1 MSESSHIYRLSILN
15 EILCLDFVN
24 TVGWHE
30 SESPS
35 EWLKDLK
42 DLATWGV
49 RTRCL
54 TKEEAEEL
62 ERFVEQEPSKA
73 KLKYKQF
80 IALRE
85 VMFRIFRAIVRGN
98 PAPAEDLAALSSQFE
113 LYKHLTLVESMPGQ
127 FALRFSSAVI
137 SPLERMHGELVRSAV
152 DLLLSKNLKYL
163 KQCDGGECGWLF
175 IDTSRNHSRRWCSM
189 TDCGN
194 RSKAKRHY
202 RKKNSEHSN

>member
-1 MSESSHIYRLSILN
+1 MSEPSHIYKLSILN

-35 EWLKDLK
+35 EWLRDLK

-49 RTRCL
+49 RISCL

-62 ERFVEQEPSKA
+62 GRFEEQEPSLA
-73 KLKYKQF
+73 NLKYKQF
-80 IALRE
+80 ITLRE
-85 VMFRIFRAIVRGN
+85 AMFRIFRAIVRGDL
-98 PAPAEDLAALSSQFE
+98 APAEDLAELNSHLE
-113 LYKHLTLVESMPGQ
+113 LYRHLTLVEPTPGQ
-127 FALRFSSAVI
+127 FTLSLSSASI
-137 SPLERMHGELVRSAV
+137 SPLERMKSELVRSAV
-152 DLLLSKNLKYL
+152 DLLLSKDLKYL
-163 KQCDGGECGWLF
+163 KQCHGGECGWLF

-202 RKKNSEHSN
+202 HKKSSE